1 MLLVAAGDDRTEYR
15 FEPPQVD
22 IEIPAERFTR
32 P

>member
-15 FEPPQVD
+15 FAEPLVD
-22 IEIPAERFTR
+22 LAIPVERFSQ